1 LQKSFDRVCIKTIIM
16 ENNLSYQNVFQL
28 SEDEIINTE
37 GGSIALAIALC
48 YGLGFATGAA
58 ILYFSR

>member
-1 LQKSFDRVCIKTIIM
+1 M

-28 SEDEIINTE
+28 SEDETIDIE
-37 GGSIALAIALC
+37 GGSIALAIGIC
-48 YGLGFATGAA
+48 YGLGLATGAA

>member
-1 LQKSFDRVCIKTIIM
+1 M